1 MAIGVRRSF
10 LKVNGLFFWVAF
22 VKRRE
27 RMNSAQ
33 AIWSKAF
40 SQVDR
45 VSWFSFL
52 CVRALAVVQSKTQ
65 LSPIRGGS
73 ENSFFESRRNR
84 QALRVRWQSEGGSEA
99 AYTAFT
105 GHHSTGFSCQAM
117 IADSRHPTRPG
128 EMRTGLGNCPFFI
141 TRQRVVRE
149 REVASS
155 TSLSRMKR
163 SSLLTLG
170 SYDLS
175 LCEAPKLMGC

>member
-1 MAIGVRRSF
+1 MGQGFQPISQDFVDCIFLRASACGGAIENTAFARSAAG
-10 LKVNGLFFWVAF
+10 LKTVF
-22 VKRRE
+22 
-27 RMNSAQ
+27 
-33 AIWSKAF
+33 
-40 SQVDR
+40 
-45 VSWFSFL
+45 
-52 CVRALAVVQSKTQ
+52 
-65 LSPIRGGS
+65 
-73 ENSFFESRRNR
+73 
-84 QALRVRWQSEGGSEA
+84 LRVAGTGKVLQVGLQIEGGEA
-99 AYTAFT
+99 AYTALT
-105 GHHSTGFSCQAM
+105 GHHSAGFSCQAI